1 MLFPVSRRA
10 HIRICERKDKR
21 NQDTGKPGC
30 DEKPCPS
37 AAVAF
42 RPRRI
47 EDGHVSGMPPQL
59 FQRLGYPLL
68 PACAAGL
75 RLCGNRTERTMAD
88 TTANLNMP
96 FILPSQAQKHVT
108 HNEALLR
115 LDALVHLTVV
125 AELATPPG
133 APAEGACYLVGA
145 TPTGAWAGKAGR
157 IASWQDGYWAFLAP
171 RTGWRAWFAAAEKL
185 KVFSG
190 ALWQDIP
197 LPATGRLDQLGIN
210 ATPDGTNRLAL
221 SAPASLFN
229 HAGNGHQIKVNK
241 AASADTASLLFQ
253 SNWTGYAEM
262 GLAGNTEFSVK
273 VSDGTSWRTGL
284 SISPA
289 GQVSQPNQPAAR
301 AYRTGTNFTPTAD
314 QQSGFTT
321 LALAHGGFSLGA
333 AVAGGG
339 SRIVAPATGLYL
351 VALNVAVL
359 SSSGHVTSLMLNATQ
374 TLIAMNGIAGGAQIQ
389 SATGIFSFSAGDYL
403 TLGHAGTAQLELGAG
418 KTELSL
424 AMLS

>member
-1 MLFPVSRRA
+1 
-10 HIRICERKDKR
+10 
-21 NQDTGKPGC
+21 
-30 DEKPCPS
+30 
-37 AAVAF
+37 
-42 RPRRI
+42 
-47 EDGHVSGMPPQL
+47 
-59 FQRLGYPLL
+59 
-68 PACAAGL
+68 
-75 RLCGNRTERTMAD
+75 MAD

-133 APAEGACYLVGA
+133 APAEGACYLVA
-145 TPTGAWAGKAGR
+145 AAPTGAWAGKTGR

-273 VSDGTSWRTGL
+273 VSDGTTWKTGL

-289 GQVSQPNQPAAR
+289 GQISQPNQPAAR
-301 AYRTGTNFTPTAD
+301 AYRTGTNFTPTAG

-321 LALAHGGFSLGA
+321 LAFAHGGFSLGA

-339 SRIVAPATGLYL
+339 SRIIAPATGLYL

-359 SSSGHVTSLMLNATQ
+359 SSSGHATSLMLNATQ

-389 SATGIFSFSAGDYL
+389 SATGIYSFSAGDYL